1 MFRTMKWN
9 SNSNQRSQGRKKVR
23 GKGKQIEGNK
33 QPKSKMFSLVCE
45 WGNFLESQD
54 MLPQVSTCKDIYY
67 MFTWGKNTLGGGG
80 E

>member
-45 WGNFLESQD
+45 WGNFLESQ
-54 MLPQVSTCKDIYY
+54 
-67 MFTWGKNTLGGGG
+67 